1 MKNKKQVFFAFYT
14 YLILYLHFGVLLIA
28 YVAEGMI
35 ATPFFFHL
43 ASERSMVHVIEA
55 NRCLD
60 LMQHRQNVGGE
71 KVTAQTPCYHLLC
84 TLLLVLLNYRQ
95 LFGTT
100 IITVYYYNL

>member
-43 ASERSMVHVIEA
+43 ASERSMVHIVEA
-55 NRCLD
+55 NRRMD
-60 LMQHRQNVGGE
+60 LMRHRQNVRGK
-71 KVTAQTPCYHLLC
+71 KVTAQTLCYHVLC
-84 TLLLVLLNYRQ
+84 TLLLLNYRQ
-95 LFGTT
+95 LF
-100 IITVYYYNL
+100 